1 MEDIVF
7 LILCLLSIININIKG
22 FNQFFLDYMD
32 IKNTN
37 QIKGIFVWMILIFH
51 YSSYYKNN
59 IYKYRLILNYFGS
72 KAVSL
77 FFFYSSF
84 GIGESIK
91 NKGKD
96 YIKTLP
102 KKIIILFIKSQLIIL
117 IYLIINI
124 ILKIKITLK
133 KYLLSIIFKSAIG
146 NGNWFAFT
154 ILALYFYSYI
164 SFFFIKAKSH
174 IFVGIII
181 VNIICIFHIYFVYYL
196 YYPKKGHT
204 VGNILCFIIGFYYS
218 LLKKYF
224 DKIIMKNDILYY
236 GLFSFTTLVY
246 YYYYSYK
253 IKSILIV
260 SITNALFSLIVVFIS
275 MKIRFNNEF
284 LKLLNSHSYSIYLLQ
299 RAVMLF
305 ISEKKYFES
314 NEFIRFFFEFLTIIF
329 ISILFDYLTNF
340 KKECKILDYRNIYE
354 Q

>member
-146 NGNWFAFT
+146 NG
-154 ILALYFYSYI
+154 
-164 SFFFIKAKSH
+164 
-174 IFVGIII
+174 
-181 VNIICIFHIYFVYYL
+181 
-196 YYPKKGHT
+196 
-204 VGNILCFIIGFYYS
+204 
-218 LLKKYF
+218 
-224 DKIIMKNDILYY
+224 
-236 GLFSFTTLVY
+236 
-246 YYYYSYK
+246 
-253 IKSILIV
+253 
-260 SITNALFSLIVVFIS
+260 
-275 MKIRFNNEF
+275 
-284 LKLLNSHSYSIYLLQ
+284 
-299 RAVMLF
+299 
-305 ISEKKYFES
+305 
-314 NEFIRFFFEFLTIIF
+314 
-329 ISILFDYLTNF
+329 ILFN
-340 KKECKILDYRNIYE
+340 
-354 Q
+354 